1 MANWWD
7 SYLTDTPSYLD
18 PNLTGYSSNSQVGG
32 IDLSNSSPQ
41 WWNSPTYSDPSYGTS
56 YPSAGDTWSNT
67 QNSNYTWSPTGD
79 ASVTGPTGGNWWDS
93 IARNA
98 GTLANTALSGLTS
111 GSGLATLA
119 GGLLGGING
128 SKQTGTQTSTQA
140 PWSPQQPYL
149 TDMFAKA
156 KAASDSGAA
165 SPYET
170 SALQGMQGFANGP
183 KTNPYAGVDN
193 PYLTQTINNA
203 SQDAMRNLMPMYDQ
217 AQRAS
222 GSFGNSGVAEIFGR
236 TAADTLG
243 KIATNARMQDYGT
256 QQQLG
261 ENAVNRTVSSLGP
274 LFSAGQNSASNPWT
288 NINKY
293 GQAITG
299 SYGGTSSQPIYT
311 NPVSNMLGGGLLGSQ
326 VYRNLMMP
334 QQGSN

>member
-7 SYLTDTPSYLD
+7 SYVTDTPSYLD
-18 PNLTGYSSNSQVGG
+18 PNLTNFSSPSNQ
-32 IDLSNSSPQ
+32 INLSNSAPQ
-41 WWNSPTYSDPSYGTS
+41 TSWWDSVNSYNSSPTSNWWDTPQYNTNVTS
-56 YPSAGDTWSNT
+56 SPAPANT
-67 QNSNYTWSPTGD
+67 SS
-79 ASVTGPTGGNWWDS
+79 NWWDS
-93 IARNA
+93 IANNA
-98 GTLANTALSGLTS
+98 GTLLNTALGGLTS
-111 GSGLATLA
+111 GAGLATVA

-140 PWSPQQPYL
+140 PWTPQQPYL
-149 TDMFAKA
+149 LDMFNKA
-156 KAASDSGAA
+156 KAASDSGFM
-165 SPYET
+165 SPYEQT
-170 SALQGMQGFANGP
+170 ALTGMQGFANGP

-193 PYLTQTINNA
+193 PYLTQSINNA
-203 SQDAMRNLMPMYDQ
+203 SQDAMRNLMPMYNQ
-217 AQRAS
+217 AQMAS
-222 GSFGNSGVAEIFGR
+222 GSFGNSGVTEAFGR

-293 GQAITG
+293 GSAITG

-311 NPVSNMLGGGLLGSQ
+311 NPMSNMLGGGLLGSQ

>member
-1 MANWWD
+1 MGIFDLNLVNGSYDPSAWNSPTDSYNWTSGTSGNGDSFYDPTQSWSYYDPAQTTASPNWWD
-7 SYLTDTPSYLD
+7 SYPA
-18 PNLTGYSSNSQVGG
+18 YS
-32 IDLSNSSPQ
+32 P
-41 WWNSPTYSDPSYGTS
+41 
-56 YPSAGDTWSNT
+56 
-67 QNSNYTWSPTGD
+67 D
-79 ASVTGPTGGNWWDS
+79 ASSGSGINWGN
-93 IARNA
+93 
-98 GTLANTALSGLTS
+98 LATTALNGLTS
-111 GSGLATLA
+111 PAGLTTIA
-119 GGLLGGING
+119 GGLLGSLDG
-128 SKQTGTQTSTQA
+128 SKQTGTETKTQA

-149 TDMFAKA
+149 LDLFNKA
-156 KAASDSGAA
+156 KTASDTGAM
-165 SPYET
+165 SPYEQT
-170 SALQGMQGFANGP
+170 ALTGMQGVANGP

-193 PYLTQTINNA
+193 PYLTQAINNA

-222 GSFGNSGVAEIFGR
+222 GSFGNSGVTEAFGR

-261 ENAVNRTVSSLGP
+261 ENAVNRTVISLGP

>member
-1 MANWWD
+1 MGIFDLNLVNGSYDPSAWNSPTDSYNWTSGTSGNGDSFYDPTQSWNYYDPSQTKQTSNWWD
-7 SYLTDTPSYLD
+7 SYPA
-18 PNLTGYSSNSQVGG
+18 YSS
-32 IDLSNSSPQ
+32 
-41 WWNSPTYSDPSYGTS
+41 
-56 YPSAGDTWSNT
+56 
-67 QNSNYTWSPTGD
+67 D
-79 ASVTGPTGGNWWDS
+79 ASSGSGINWGN
-93 IARNA
+93 IASS
-98 GTLANTALSGLTS
+98 ALKGLTS
-111 GSGLATLA
+111 PAGLTTLA
-119 GGLLGGING
+119 GGLLGSLDG
-128 SKQTGTQTSTQA
+128 SKQTGTETKTQA
-140 PWSPQQPYL
+140 PWTPQQPYL
-149 TDMFAKA
+149 LDMFAKA

-274 LFSAGQNSASNPWT
+274 LFSAGQNSALNPWT

>member
-1 MANWWD
+1 MGIFDLNLVNGSYDPSAWNSPTDSYNWTSGTSGNGDSFYDPTQSWSYYDPSQTTQTSNWWD
-7 SYLTDTPSYLD
+7 SYPA
-18 PNLTGYSSNSQVGG
+18 YSS
-32 IDLSNSSPQ
+32 
-41 WWNSPTYSDPSYGTS
+41 
-56 YPSAGDTWSNT
+56 
-67 QNSNYTWSPTGD
+67 D
-79 ASVTGPTGGNWWDS
+79 ASSGSGINWGN
-93 IARNA
+93 IASS
-98 GTLANTALSGLTS
+98 ALNGLTS
-111 GSGLATLA
+111 PAGLTTLA
-119 GGLLGGING
+119 GGLLGSLDG
-128 SKQTGTQTSTQA
+128 SKQTGTETKTQA
-140 PWSPQQPYL
+140 PWTPQQPYL
-149 TDMFAKA
+149 LDLFNKA
-156 KAASDSGAA
+156 KTASDTGAM
-165 SPYET
+165 SPYEQT
-170 SALQGMQGFANGP
+170 ALTGMQGVANGP
-183 KTNPYAGVDN
+183 KTNPLAGVDN

-222 GSFGNSGVAEIFGR
+222 GSFGNSGVTEAFGR

>member
-7 SYLTDTPSYLD
+7 SYMTDTPSYLD
-18 PNLTGYSSNSQVGG
+18 PNLSTTAWDTPQYNTDVGVQ
-32 IDLSNSSPQ
+32 STSSPTDYS
-41 WWNSPTYSDPSYGTS
+41 WLYSPQYSDSSISQNWSTAPTS
-56 YPSAGDTWSNT
+56 
-67 QNSNYTWSPTGD
+67 
-79 ASVTGPTGGNWWDS
+79 NWWDPIVS
-93 IARNA
+93 NA

-119 GGLLGGING
+119 GGLLGGVNG

-156 KAASDSGAA
+156 KSASDSGAM
-165 SPYET
+165 SPYEQT
-170 SALQGMQGFANGP
+170 ALTGMQGFANGP

-203 SQDAMRNLMPMYDQ
+203 SEDAMRNLMPMYDQ

-222 GSFGNSGVAEIFGR
+222 GSFGNSGVTETFGR

-243 KIATNARMQDYGT
+243 KIATSARMQDYGT

-261 ENAVNRTVSSLGP
+261 ENAVNRSVSALGP
-274 LFSAGQNSASNPWT
+274 LYSAGQNSTANPWT
-288 NINKY
+288 NIKNY
-293 GQAITG
+293 GSAITG

-311 NPVSNMLGGGLLGSQ
+311 NQAANMLGGGLLGSQ
-326 VYRNLMMP
+326 IYKNL
-334 QQGSN
+334 GL

>member
-7 SYLTDTPSYLD
+7 SYTTDTPSYLD
-18 PNLTGYSSNSQVGG
+18 PNLTGGATSSSFN
-32 IDLSNSSPQ
+32 
-41 WWNSPTYSDPSYGTS
+41 DPSQSWNY
-56 YPSAGDTWSNT
+56 YDPSQTAVSTNWWDTPQYNT
-67 QNSNYTWSPTGD
+67 N
-79 ASVTGPTGGNWWDS
+79 VTTTPAPTGGNWWDS
-93 IARNA
+93 IASNA

-128 SKQTGTQTSTQA
+128 AKQTGTQTNTQA
-140 PWSPQQPYL
+140 PWTPQQPYL
-149 TDMFAKA
+149 TDLFAKA
-156 KAASDSGAA
+156 KAASDSGAG

-183 KTNPYAGVDN
+183 KINPLAGVDN
-193 PYLTQTINNA
+193 PYLTQSINNA
-203 SQDAMRNLMPMYDQ
+203 SQDAMRNLMPMYNQ

-222 GSFGNSGVAEIFGR
+222 GSFGNSGVTETFGR

-243 KIATNARMQDYGT
+243 KIATSARMQDYGT

-293 GQAITG
+293 GSAITG
-299 SYGGTSSQPIYT
+299 NYGGTSSQPIYT
-311 NPVSNMLGGGLLGSQ
+311 NQMANMLGGGLLGSQ
-326 VYRNLMMP
+326 IYKNMGL
-334 QQGSN
+334 

>member
-1 MANWWD
+1 MGIFDLNLVNGSYDPSAWNSPTDSYNWTSGTSGNGDSFYDPTQSWSYYDPAQTTASSNWWD
-7 SYLTDTPSYLD
+7 SYPA
-18 PNLTGYSSNSQVGG
+18 YS
-32 IDLSNSSPQ
+32 P
-41 WWNSPTYSDPSYGTS
+41 
-56 YPSAGDTWSNT
+56 
-67 QNSNYTWSPTGD
+67 D
-79 ASVTGPTGGNWWDS
+79 ASSGSGINWGN
-93 IARNA
+93 
-98 GTLANTALSGLTS
+98 LATTALNGLTS
-111 GSGLATLA
+111 PAGLTTLA
-119 GGLLGGING
+119 GGLLGSLDG
-128 SKQTGTQTSTQA
+128 SKQTGTETKTQA
-140 PWSPQQPYL
+140 PWTPQQPYL
-149 TDMFAKA
+149 LDLFNKA
-156 KAASDSGAA
+156 KTASDTGAM
-165 SPYET
+165 SPYEQT
-170 SALQGMQGFANGP
+170 ALTGMQGFANGP
-183 KTNPYAGVDN
+183 KTNPLAGVDN

>member
-7 SYLTDTPSYLD
+7 SYVTDTPSYLD
-18 PNLTGYSSNSQVGG
+18 SNMTGGASSFY
-32 IDLSNSSPQ
+32 D
-41 WWNSPTYSDPSYGTS
+41 PTQTASYYDPSQTAQTS
-56 YPSAGDTWSNT
+56 
-67 QNSNYTWSPTGD
+67 
-79 ASVTGPTGGNWWDS
+79 NWWDTVDPYQGMTTDPVQ
-93 IARNA
+93 
-98 GTLANTALSGLTS
+98 GTNDYSWLYSPQYTDSSVSQNWQTAPTSNWLSTALNGLTS
-111 GSGLATLA
+111 PAGLSTIA
-119 GGLLGGING
+119 GGLLGGVNG
-128 SKQTGTQTSTQA
+128 SKQTGTQTNTQA
-140 PWSPQQPYL
+140 PWTPQQPYL
-149 TDMFAKA
+149 LDMFSKA
-156 KAASDSGAA
+156 KTASDSGAM
-165 SPYET
+165 SPYEQ
-170 SALQGMQGFANGP
+170 SALTGMQNFASGP

-193 PYLTQTINNA
+193 PYLTQSINNA

-222 GSFGNSGVAEIFGR
+222 GSFGNSGVTEAFGR

-311 NPVSNMLGGGLLGSQ
+311 NQAANVLGGGLLGSQ
-326 VYRNLMMP
+326 IYKNL
-334 QQGSN
+334 GL

>member
-1 MANWWD
+1 MGIFDLNLVNGSYDPSAWNSPTDSYNWTSGTSGNGYSFYDPTQSWNYYDPSQTKQTSNWWD
-7 SYLTDTPSYLD
+7 SYPA
-18 PNLTGYSSNSQVGG
+18 YSS
-32 IDLSNSSPQ
+32 
-41 WWNSPTYSDPSYGTS
+41 
-56 YPSAGDTWSNT
+56 
-67 QNSNYTWSPTGD
+67 D
-79 ASVTGPTGGNWWDS
+79 ASSGSGINWGN
-93 IARNA
+93 IASS
-98 GTLANTALSGLTS
+98 ALNGLTS
-111 GSGLATLA
+111 PAGLTTLA
-119 GGLLGGING
+119 GGLLGSLDG
-128 SKQTGTQTSTQA
+128 SKQTGTETKTQA

-170 SALQGMQGFANGP
+170 SALQGLQGFANGP
-183 KTNPYAGVDN
+183 KTNPLAGVDN

-222 GSFGNSGVAEIFGR
+222 GSFGNSGVTEAFGR

-311 NPVSNMLGGGLLGSQ
+311 NQAANMLGGGLLGSQ
-326 VYRNLMMP
+326 IYKNL
-334 QQGSN
+334 GL

>member
-1 MANWWD
+1 MGIFDLNLVNGSYDPSAWNSPTDSYNWTSGTSGDGDSFYDPTQSWNYYDPSQTTQTSNWWD
-7 SYLTDTPSYLD
+7 SYPA
-18 PNLTGYSSNSQVGG
+18 YSS
-32 IDLSNSSPQ
+32 
-41 WWNSPTYSDPSYGTS
+41 
-56 YPSAGDTWSNT
+56 
-67 QNSNYTWSPTGD
+67 D
-79 ASVTGPTGGNWWDS
+79 ASSGSGINWGN
-93 IARNA
+93 IASS
-98 GTLANTALSGLTS
+98 ALNGLTS
-111 GSGLATLA
+111 PAGLSTIA

-128 SKQTGTQTSTQA
+128 SKQTGTETKTQA
-140 PWSPQQPYL
+140 PWTPQQPYL
-149 TDMFAKA
+149 LDLFNKA
-156 KAASDSGAA
+156 KAAADTGAM
-165 SPYET
+165 SSYEQ
-170 SALQGMQGFANGP
+170 SALSGLQGVANGP

-193 PYLTQTINNA
+193 PYLTQAINNA
-203 SQDAMRNLMPMYDQ
+203 SADAMRNLMPMYDQ

-222 GSFGNSGVAEIFGR
+222 GSFGNSGVTEAFGR

>member
-18 PNLTGYSSNSQVGG
+18 PNLTGYYPNSSVGG

-93 IARNA
+93 IANNA
-98 GTLANTALSGLTS
+98 GTLANTALSSLTS

-119 GGLLGGING
+119 GGLLGGVDG

-156 KAASDSGAA
+156 KAASDSGAM
-165 SPYET
+165 SPYEQT
-170 SALQGMQGFANGP
+170 ALTGMQGFANGP

-203 SQDAMRNLMPMYDQ
+203 SQDAMRNLMPAFDQ
-217 AQRAS
+217 AQHAS
-222 GSFGNSGVAEIFGR
+222 GSFGNSGVAETFGR
-236 TAADTLG
+236 SAANTLG
-243 KIATNARMQDYGT
+243 NIATSARMQDYGT

-261 ENAVNRTVSSLGP
+261 ENAVNRSVSALGP
-274 LFSAGQNSASNPWT
+274 LYSAGQNSTANPWT
-288 NINKY
+288 NIKNY
-293 GQAITG
+293 GSAITG

-311 NPVSNMLGGGLLGSQ
+311 NQAANMLGGGLLGSQ
-326 VYRNLMMP
+326 IYKNL
-334 QQGSN
+334 GL

>member
-1 MANWWD
+1 MASIFD
-7 SYLTDTPSYLD
+7 PSYYDPQSYLGLNSTSYS
-18 PNLTGYSSNSQVGG
+18 PNSGVGM
-32 IDLSNSSPQ
+32 IDLSNSTPQ
-41 WWNSPTYSDPSYGTS
+41 WWQSPTYFDPSYGTS
-56 YPSAGDTWSNT
+56 YPAAGDTWSNT

-79 ASVTGPTGGNWWDS
+79 ASVTGPTGGNWWDN
-93 IARNA
+93 IANA
-98 GTLANTALSGLTS
+98 AVSSLTSPAGLT
-111 GSGLATLA
+111 TIA
-119 GGLLGGING
+119 GGLLGSLDG
-128 SKQTGTQTSTQA
+128 SKQTGTETKTQA
-140 PWSPQQPYL
+140 PWTPQQPYL
-149 TDMFAKA
+149 LDMFNKA

-183 KTNPYAGVDN
+183 KTNPLAGVDN

-222 GSFGNSGVAEIFGR
+222 GSFGNSGVTEAFGR

-243 KIATNARMQDYGT
+243 KIATSARMQDYGT

-293 GQAITG
+293 GSAITG
-299 SYGGTSSQPIYT
+299 NYGGTSSQPIYT
-311 NPVSNMLGGGLLGSQ
+311 NPMSNMLGGGLLGSQ

>member
-1 MANWWD
+1 MGIFDLNLVNGSYDPSAWNSPTDSYNWTSGTSGNGDSFYDPTQSWNYYDPSQTKQTSNWWD
-7 SYLTDTPSYLD
+7 SYPA
-18 PNLTGYSSNSQVGG
+18 YSS
-32 IDLSNSSPQ
+32 
-41 WWNSPTYSDPSYGTS
+41 
-56 YPSAGDTWSNT
+56 
-67 QNSNYTWSPTGD
+67 D
-79 ASVTGPTGGNWWDS
+79 ASSGSGINWGN
-93 IARNA
+93 IASS
-98 GTLANTALSGLTS
+98 ALNGLTS
-111 GSGLATLA
+111 PAGLATLA
-119 GGLLGGING
+119 GGLLGSLDG
-128 SKQTGTQTSTQA
+128 SKQTGTETKTQA
-140 PWSPQQPYL
+140 PWTPQQPYL
-149 TDMFAKA
+149 LDMFAKA

-222 GSFGNSGVAEIFGR
+222 GSFGNSGVTEAFGR

>member
-1 MANWWD
+1 MGIFDLNLVNGSYDPSAWNSPTDSYNWTSGTSGNGYSFYDPTQSWNYYDPSQTKQTSNWWD
-7 SYLTDTPSYLD
+7 SYPA
-18 PNLTGYSSNSQVGG
+18 YSS
-32 IDLSNSSPQ
+32 
-41 WWNSPTYSDPSYGTS
+41 
-56 YPSAGDTWSNT
+56 
-67 QNSNYTWSPTGD
+67 D
-79 ASVTGPTGGNWWDS
+79 ASSGSGINWGN
-93 IARNA
+93 IASS
-98 GTLANTALSGLTS
+98 ALNGLTS
-111 GSGLATLA
+111 PAGLTTLA
-119 GGLLGGING
+119 GGLLGSLDG
-128 SKQTGTQTSTQA
+128 SKQTGTETKTQA

-183 KTNPYAGVDN
+183 KTNPLAGVDN

-222 GSFGNSGVAEIFGR
+222 GSFGNSGVTEAFGR

>member
-1 MANWWD
+1 MASIFD
-7 SYLTDTPSYLD
+7 PSYYDPQSYLGLNSTSYS
-18 PNLTGYSSNSQVGG
+18 PNSGVGM
-32 IDLSNSSPQ
+32 IDLSNSTPQ
-41 WWNSPTYSDPSYGTS
+41 WWQSPTYADPSYGTS

-93 IARNA
+93 IASNA
-98 GTLANTALSGLTS
+98 GTLANTVLSGLTS
-111 GSGLATLA
+111 GGGLATLA

-128 SKQTGTQTSTQA
+128 SKQTGTETKTQA
-140 PWSPQQPYL
+140 PWTPQQPYL
-149 TDMFAKA
+149 LDLFNKA
-156 KAASDSGAA
+156 KTASDTGAM
-165 SPYET
+165 SPYEQT
-170 SALQGMQGFANGP
+170 ALTGMQGVANGP

-222 GSFGNSGVAEIFGR
+222 GSFGNSGVTEAFGR

>member
-7 SYLTDTPSYLD
+7 SYMTDTPSYLD
-18 PNLTGYSSNSQVGG
+18 LNLSTNSWDTPQYNTDVGVQ
-32 IDLSNSSPQ
+32 STSSPTDYS
-41 WWNSPTYSDPSYGTS
+41 WLYSPQYSDSSISQNWSTAPTS
-56 YPSAGDTWSNT
+56 
-67 QNSNYTWSPTGD
+67 
-79 ASVTGPTGGNWWDS
+79 NWWDS
-93 IARNA
+93 IASNA

-111 GSGLATLA
+111 GGGLATLA
-119 GGLLGGING
+119 GGLLGSLDG
-128 SKQTGTQTSTQA
+128 SKQTGTETKTQA
-140 PWSPQQPYL
+140 PWTPQQPYL
-149 TDMFAKA
+149 LDLFNKA
-156 KAASDSGAA
+156 KTASDTGAM
-165 SPYET
+165 SPYEQT
-170 SALQGMQGFANGP
+170 ALTGMQGFANGP

-243 KIATNARMQDYGT
+243 KIAANARMQDYGT